1 MVEDMVGQEGVSD
14 PAKWQRQPVQI
25 AAQRPKFPSSQP
37 KADLFTAGNASK
49 NAEDQEGAHKFV

>member
-1 MVEDMVGQEGVSD
+1 MVGHEGVSD
-14 PAKWQRQPVQI
+14 RAKCTKQPAQI
-25 AAQRPKFPSSQP
+25 AVQSPRSPSSRP